1 MSAHIKIGGRYR
13 VRWSTGFPELTGKVV
28 VVVAVQTG
36 KLLGY
41 TGNRTFCEVE
51 YNGKKVL
58 REATPQ
64 ERAEGGGAMIRFT
77 PMPEQ
82 LEPIID
88 DGRKVIAWEDCL
100 WSPTGGVNVN
110 NTESVECR

>member
-13 VRWSTGFPELTGKVV
+13 VRWSTGFPELVGKVV
-28 VVVAVQTG
+28 VVVAVDTG

-41 TGNRTFCEVE
+41 TGIKTFCEVE
-51 YNGKKVL
+51 YNGKNVL
-58 REATPQ
+58 RDATPK
-64 ERAEGGGAMIRFT
+64 ERAVRFT

-88 DGRKVIAWEDCL
+88 DGRKVVAWSECL
-100 WSPTGGVNVN
+100 WNPSMLENQPA
-110 NTESVECR
+110 